1 VCMMR
6 SLALLVSVLV
16 ISSMCVWCDH
26 WRC

>member
-1 VCMMR
+1 MMR

-16 ISSMCVWCDH
+16 VSSVCVWCDR